1 MYLNLVMLREV
12 HFRWWELAVSTPQLC
27 RLPGHREDEPGERL
41 FLFLF
46 PAQLCMLVFELM
58 EYVYEK

>member
-1 MYLNLVMLREV
+1 MYLNLVMLWEM
-12 HFRWWELAVSTPQLC
+12 HFRWLDLARERTSALSSS
-27 RLPGHREDEPGERL
+27 GHREDEPGECS

-46 PAQLCMLVFELM
+46 PAQLCMLVLELM